1 MIMITQTR
9 MEVARLRRKVL
20 RVGHAVLMSV
30 WGTRAG
36 FARLTNLKMKKSET
50 CSRF

>member
-1 MIMITQTR
+1 MIMRTQTR
-9 MEVARLRRKVL
+9 TEVARLRRRGL
-20 RVGHAVLMSV
+20 RVGLAGLMSV